1 MSDPVAPEGAI
12 EALYRCAN
20 HLHSAHINAVAAVAE
35 LARHPRHESA
45 IQLAHIIEG
54 AEGQVGRLHFLLAC
68 EEASAEHQK
77 RWEEN

>member
-1 MSDPVAPEGAI
+1 MEPVASEAAI
-12 EALYRCAN
+12 EALYRCASY
-20 HLHSAHINAVAAVAE
+20 LHTAHINAVAAVAE

-77 RWEEN
+77 RSEGN